1 MTFTRR
7 LFQTLAGATF
17 GCVAC
22 AAQAHFQ
29 MLYVEDTAPQ
39 RGDKLEFALV
49 FTHPFSGGPTLVMDK
64 PRAFSQVSAHG
75 SKTIDLRQ
83 YLRPVQWQ
91 SRDNQA
97 TAYRAS
103 IPRELMRS
111 LGDHIFVLEPEPYL
125 EAEEGLYIQQ
135 FTKLIVN
142 VGGVPGDWAE
152 PQGLPVEIQP
162 LSKPY
167 ANWTGGVFRAV
178 VLADGKPV
186 PFAEVEIEYLNHAV
200 DIEQNS
206 FGQAAY
212 VTAPQASFNAQS
224 TYADAQGI
232 VTLGLPRAGWWGIA
246 ALDIGATKTHKG
258 KPLSQD
264 AVLWVQARDMVPGKD
279 SGIAH

>member
-1 MTFTRR
+1 MPIKRR
-7 LFQTLAGATF
+7 LLQAFAPVTL
-17 GCVAC
+17 GCLTG

-29 MLYVEDTAPQ
+29 MVYIDETALP
-39 RGDKLEFALV
+39 RADNLEFALV
-49 FTHPFSGGPTLVMDK
+49 FTHPFSGGPTMAMGEPLD
-64 PRAFSQVSAHG
+64 FSEISAHG
-75 SKTIDLRQ
+75 GKKIDLRK

-91 SRDNQA
+91 SRDNRV

-103 IPRELMRS
+103 IPRNLVRS

-125 EAEEGLYIQQ
+125 ETEEDAYIQQ

-167 ANWTGGVFRAV
+167 ANWTGGVFRGV

-186 PFAEVEIEYLNHAV
+186 PFAEIEIEYINHSV
-200 DIEQNS
+200 DVGKNS
-206 FGQAAY
+206 FGKKDY
-212 VTAPQASFNAQS
+212 VTAPQASFKAL
-224 TYADAQGI
+224 TAYADSQGI
-232 VTLGLPRAGWWGIA
+232 VTIGLPRAGWWGIA
-246 ALDIGATKTHKG
+246 ALDIGATKTYQG

-264 AVLWVQARDMVPGKD
+264 AVLWVQAKDMK
-279 SGIAH
+279 

>member
-1 MTFTRR
+1 MTHPR
-7 LFQTLAGATF
+7 TLLQGL
-17 GCVAC
+17 VAAMLIGMTG

-29 MLYVEDTAPQ
+29 MLYVKDTALA
-39 RGDKLEFALV
+39 RGEPLEFAVV
-49 FTHPFSGGPTLVMDK
+49 FTHPFAGGPTMVMET
-64 PRAFSQVSAHG
+64 PRAFSHTSAHG
-75 SKTIDLRQ
+75 GEKIDLRQ

-91 SRDNQA
+91 SRENRA

-103 IPRELMRS
+103 IPREVVRP

-125 EAEEGLYIQQ
+125 ETEEDVYIQQ
-135 FTKLIVN
+135 FTKLVVN
-142 VGGVPGDWAE
+142 VGGVPGNWAE

-186 PFAEVEIEYLNHAV
+186 PFAEVEVEYLNHAV
-200 DIEQNS
+200 EIDNNT
-206 FGQAAY
+206 FGQHAD
-212 VTAPQASFNAQS
+212 VTAPQASFNATS

-232 VTLGLPRAGWWGIA
+232 ITIGLPRAGWWGIA
-246 ALDIGATKTHKG
+246 ALDIGTTKTHKG

-264 AVLWVQARDMVPGKD
+264 AVLWVQARDMK
-279 SGIAH
+279 